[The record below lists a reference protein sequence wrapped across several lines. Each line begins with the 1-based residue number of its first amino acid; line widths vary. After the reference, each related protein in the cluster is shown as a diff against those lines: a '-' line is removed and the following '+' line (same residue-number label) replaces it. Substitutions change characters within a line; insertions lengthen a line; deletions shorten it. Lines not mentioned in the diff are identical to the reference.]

1 MKRVKP
7 WVIILDIAIGIGVG
21 LLFGAIPGIATAA
34 IALMWSTP
42 NQMTQRTKVILTVVL
57 AVLVLLIPTLYV
69 VARLTGTA

>member
-1 MKRVKP
+1 MKRIKP